1 MTRSMTRAASSR
13 RWLSLIAFW
22 LWLSLAGT
30 ELFHAVAPV
39 ATGSEDNCVDC
50 HSHQRDNLGDIVKIY
65 QSSMHGRVS
74 VGCDGC
80 HGGESSQPDKTK
92 AHAGSFIAKPNTS
105 ETLEMCGKCHRQ
117 PLEFFNKSRHVAARP
132 GAGRLDC
139 VECHGVHG
147 IGAASDSF
155 RWASFCAGCHG
166 LEYLPQLPRPFQ
178 EMLAVSDDLREGI
191 HRLEAKGRAPASE
204 LIDRRKE
211 IRHLISEIVHKTDS
225 KSGQERISRILDL
238 GATLRQQIASEE
250 RR

>member
-1 MTRSMTRAASSR
+1 MTRAASSQR
-13 RWLSLIAFW
+13 CLSLIVFW

-30 ELFHAVAPV
+30 GLFQAVAPV
-39 ATGSEDNCVDC
+39 AARGEDNCIDC
-50 HSHQRDNLGDIVKIY
+50 HSHQKDKTGEVVKIY
-65 QSSMHGRVS
+65 QSSTHGRVS

-80 HGGESSQPDKTK
+80 HGGESSQTDKTK
-92 AHAGSFIAKPNTS
+92 AHGGRFIAKPNTS

-117 PLEFFNKSRHVAARP
+117 PLEFFNKSRHVAVRP

-155 RWASFCAGCHG
+155 RWPSFCAGCHG

-178 EMLAVSDDLREGI
+178 EMLALSDDLREGI
-191 HRLEAKGRAPASE
+191 HRLEAKGRASAT

-225 KSGQERISRILDL
+225 KSGQERIPRILDL
-238 GATLRQQIASEE
+238 GATLREHIASEE